1 MSLRRCTAFGASLLA
16 VLLLTCGVA
25 FAAKSYSDRA
35 GDVAGGSGPD
45 IVSLKV
51 SNTRTKVTFALR
63 FAKAPPLRV
72 SAREGWIDMLLIGI
86 DVPPLGPRPIT
97 PGGEWRGANFAL
109 GTHGPSRTG
118 RMVRLTQPAAAESRQ
133 VATFGIVADG
143 STLTLLRP
151 APCSRQ
157 PWLVH
162 VHGRRGA
169 RDGRRGT
176 RRRRGLRAGTRH
188 LPLRADGLTSP
199 SGGLGQCPVDEK
211 CM

>member
-25 FAAKSYSDRA
+25 FAAKSYSDHA
-35 GDVAGGSGPD
+35 GDVEGGSGPD

-72 SAREGWIDMLLIGI
+72 SAREGWIDMLLVGI

-118 RMVRLTQPAAAESRQ
+118 RMVRLTHPAAAESRQ

-143 STLTLLRP
+143 STLTFSVPRRALGNPGWFTFTAAAARETADEGRGGGADFAP
-151 APCSRQ
+151 A
-157 PWLVH
+157 
-162 VHGRRGA
+162 
-169 RDGRRGT
+169 RGT
-176 RRRRGLRAGTRH
+176 FRYA
-188 LPLRADGLTSP
+188 LT
-199 SGGLGQCPVDEK
+199 G
-211 CM
+211 